1 MRFFA
6 LISQGSELFLQNVLS
21 LIAGKNLTQLS
32 HVVNP
37 NVPKDFKLYQNYP
50 NPFNPKTTIKYDIP
64 ASLNPS
70 EGGKPVLVTFKVYDV
85 LGKEIFSTS
94 EFRSAGTYQVTF
106 DGSNYASGLYFY
118 RIQAGDYVD
127 TKKMLM
133 IK

>member
-37 NVPKDFKLYQNYP
+37 NGPKDFKLYQNYP

-70 EGGKPVLVTFKVYDV
+70 EGGKPLLVTFKVYDV